1 MITAS
6 HLPYNRNGFKFF
18 TAAGGFEKGDIS
30 TFWRPPRPSTPPR
43 TRPTRGPGGRYTDD
57 AFVLS
62 SALHNEPGLIEYVRA
77 RTLSGFLSFQTF

>member
-18 TAAGGFEKGDIS
+18 TRAGGFEKGDIS
-30 TFWRPPRPSTPPR
+30 ELLAAAAGEHAAEDAPN
-43 TRPTRGPGGRYTDD
+43 TRPGARYNDD

-62 SALHNEPGLIEYVRA
+62 SALHNEPGLIEYVGA
-77 RTLSGFLSFQTF
+77 R